1 MKIIDLIDS
10 EQILYSDIDLNTEIA
25 RLAHDPKECTADS
38 LLVLPN
44 SKKPMAEINEAP
56 TAVLC
61 GKDAIL
67 QDGIKAVRV
76 KSPRSAI
83 SDAYF
88 RFYKTDFSKTKL
100 IGITGTNG
108 KTSTATFIKHAFLSE
123 GVRVGFIGTGL
134 ISVCN
139 RTISEEFYSMTTP
152 DPWLLYPTLKRMVE
166 EGCEIIVMEV
176 SSHSLELDKVA
187 PLKFDIGVFTNLSME
202 HLDFHGDIEKYFE
215 AKSKLFSLCDK
226 AVINIDDYYGRR
238 LACDLE
244 TEKVTVG
251 VLWRGDAYVTNIQNR
266 GFDGIEYIYH
276 GRGYSFTMKL
286 KAAGIYNIYNSMLA
300 IAVCT
305 ELGLKP
311 CRVKMALSTLPAISG
326 RYEIIKDDVT
336 VIIDYAHTDVAMENI
351 LKNLYEVK
359 DRSQG
364 ITVIF
369 GCGGER
375 DKTKR
380 ARMARVAEIYA
391 DNIVITSDN
400 SRREPVDAIIS
411 DIISGFTNDNY
422 KVIKDR
428 RSAITEAIIEA
439 EKNEIIAII
448 GKGAEKYNIDS
459 EGYHK
464 FDEREII
471 YKALKQRSGG
481 S

>member
-83 SDAYF
+83 SGAYF

-166 EGCEIIVMEV
+166 ESCEIIVMEV

-266 GFDGIEYIYH
+266 GFDGIEYVYH

-305 ELGLKP
+305 ELALTTYDVE
-311 CRVKMALSTLPAISG
+311 CRLVRIKRKTATETEHVDTACYTCARAIVRHSKRLRLIRTIRPHSDTCSVRSHKTAFFST
-326 RYEIIKDDVT
+326 
-336 VIIDYAHTDVAMENI
+336 
-351 LKNLYEVK
+351 
-359 DRSQG
+359 DRNASHGQG
-364 ITVIF
+364 QIRFRHNASV
-369 GCGGER
+369 
-375 DKTKR
+375 
-380 ARMARVAEIYA
+380 
-391 DNIVITSDN
+391 S
-400 SRREPVDAIIS
+400 
-411 DIISGFTNDNY
+411 
-422 KVIKDR
+422 KV
-428 RSAITEAIIEA
+428 
-439 EKNEIIAII
+439 
-448 GKGAEKYNIDS
+448 
-459 EGYHK
+459 
-464 FDEREII
+464 
-471 YKALKQRSGG
+471 L
-481 S
+481 